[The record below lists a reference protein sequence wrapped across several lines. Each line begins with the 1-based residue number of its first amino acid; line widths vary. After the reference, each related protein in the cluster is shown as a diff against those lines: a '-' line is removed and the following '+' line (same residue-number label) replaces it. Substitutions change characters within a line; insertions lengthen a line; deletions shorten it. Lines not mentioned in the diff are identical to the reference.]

1 MHQTVPDFRENPGPP
16 LLSLRHATLLRGGRP
31 ALDDLSFEI
40 LEGEH
45 TAILGPNGSGK
56 SSLIRLV
63 TRQDYPLRPEPDDP
77 PIRILG
83 QDRWDLFALRTQL
96 GIVSADL
103 HLAFLRP
110 DGGGVRNGLDVV
122 LSGFFASQGLF
133 SHQEVTPAMR
143 QQAEASLA
151 RVGAGYLSRKL
162 MEEMSTGE
170 ARRVLIARALVHDPR
185 ALLLDEPTTGLDLV
199 ARQTFLE
206 MLQNLAE
213 RQKTILLVTHHIE
226 EILPQVERVIL
237 LKAGRVFLDG
247 PKAEVLT
254 SANLSAL
261 YGTTIQVQILHGC
274 YTATCMN

>member
-1 MHQTVPDFRENPGPP
+1 MPDRPVPPAP
-16 LLSLRHATLLRGGRP
+16 LLTLCHATVLRGGRP

-40 LEGEH
+40 REGEH

-63 TRQDYPLRPEPDDP
+63 TRQDYPLLPDPEAS

-83 QDRWDLFALRTQL
+83 QERWDLFELRTQL

-103 HLAFLRP
+103 HQAFVHA
-110 DGGGVRNGLDVV
+110 DGGGTRNGLDVV

-143 QQAEASLA
+143 PRAEAALA
-151 RVGAGYLSRKL
+151 LVGAGHLSAKPL
-162 MEEMSTGE
+162 AEMSTGE
-170 ARRVLIARALVHDPR
+170 ARRVLIARALVSDPR

-199 ARQTFLE
+199 ARQTFLD
-206 MLQNLAE
+206 MLQGLAL
-213 RQKTILLVTHHIE
+213 RHKTILLATHHIE

-247 PKAEVLT
+247 PKAAVLT

-261 YGTTIQVQILHGC
+261 YDTAVQVRAQQS
-274 YTATCMN
+274 YYSATC